1 MDKWNDDRKW
11 EIDREPMWKRALDFA
26 NKYHTRAGQYR
37 IAKNGD
43 KLPYIVHI
51 QEVMRILINEAKI
64 TDDEVLTVAALH
76 DVIEDTECTF
86 EIVKEEFGED
96 IAQAVNFLSR
106 KEGQPFD
113 EYAKNIFMNHKFPW
127 LGDIK
132 LADRIHN
139 LRTYPEINNKGKV
152 RYKYDETVRC
162 IKPYAE
168 KQSAILNKKLDESM
182 QMIEDFLGD
191 DQLQI

>member
-1 MDKWNDDRKW
+1 MDKWNNDEEW
-11 EIDREPMWKRALDFA
+11 EIDSEPMWKRAVDFA
-26 NKYHTRAGQYR
+26 NKYHTKAGQYR
-37 IAKNGD
+37 IGKNGE
-43 KLPYIVHI
+43 KLPYITHI

-86 EIVKEEFGED
+86 EIIKEEFGED
-96 IAQAVNFLSR
+96 IAEAVDLLSR

-113 EYAKNIFMNHKFPW
+113 EYARNIFTNQKFPW

-139 LRTYPEINNKGKV
+139 LRTYPEVKDNGKV
-152 RYKYDETVRC
+152 KYKYDETIRC

-168 KQSAILNKKLDESM
+168 KQSPILNKKLDESM
-182 QMIEDFLGD
+182 QMIKDFLGD
-191 DQLQI
+191 DQLQY

>member
-1 MDKWNDDRKW
+1 MDKWNNDEEW
-11 EIDREPMWKRALDFA
+11 EIDSEPMWKRAVDFA
-26 NKYHTRAGQYR
+26 NKYHTKAGQYR
-37 IAKNGD
+37 IGKNEE
-43 KLPYIVHI
+43 KLPYITHI

-96 IAQAVNFLSR
+96 IAEAVDLLSR
-106 KEGQPFD
+106 KEGQTFD
-113 EYAKNIFMNHKFPW
+113 EYSKNIFTNQKFPW

-139 LRTYPEINNKGKV
+139 LRTYPEVGNKGKV
-152 RYKYDETVRC
+152 KYKYHETVRC

-168 KQSAILNKKLDESM
+168 KQSPILNKKLDESM

-191 DQLQI
+191 DQLQP